1 MGFNKSHKVAIL
13 KLTEFGPNRRGNWG
27 SEKLLNIGV
36 NAFQPDEVH
45 FPLGD
50 PRQLR
55 VREEILPNIA
65 VAAGELNERRDLAR
79 LEIVPETQTRE
90 KQPTNDSGGLKEIE
104 PMLHQEI
111 EKLH

>member
-1 MGFNKSHKVAIL
+1 MLGDGF
-13 KLTEFGPNRRGNWG
+13 
-27 SEKLLNIGV
+27 
-36 NAFQPDEVH
+36 PDEVH

-79 LEIVPETQTRE
+79 LEIVPETQARE
-90 KQPTNDSGGLKEIE
+90 KQPITDRANRIVTMFRCRVEDTQLNGLAAWACWNIDRTGASMPAE
-104 PMLHQEI
+104 LHVGI
-111 EKLH
+111 